1 MLCKIKDIISN
12 FRKYHL
18 LLRLHSVE
26 IILLLIFP
34 SLASIALVSHSVL
47 RACGYMFLCSIGAFI
62 MRPAG
67 CIINDIFDRKIDSE
81 VKRTQNR
88 PLANNSL
95 SVFQALKI
103 LAILLSC
110 ACVLLV
116 LTNMYT
122 IKIAIVSMVLI
133 VLYPLA
139 KRYFAWPQL
148 LLGIVFNTGILMGC
162 TMTVGHLTLSC
173 VLLYI
178 GCIFWTVGYDTIY
191 AAQDKEYDIKLG
203 LQSTAIKFGNDIR
216 LWIGRLY
223 MITVT
228 MWLSAGIIAVL
239 HPIFYLAILIIAAIF
254 YYQYKKSDFDNP
266 EKCMY
271 MFKVNIYVGLI
282 LFLGTVF
289 GRIL

>member
-103 LAILLSC
+103 LAILLLC